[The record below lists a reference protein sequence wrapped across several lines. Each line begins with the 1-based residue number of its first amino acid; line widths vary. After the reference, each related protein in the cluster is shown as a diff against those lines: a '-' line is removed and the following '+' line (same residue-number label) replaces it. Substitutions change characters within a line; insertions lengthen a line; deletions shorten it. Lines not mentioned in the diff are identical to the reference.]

1 MSKLIEETCIQLA
14 GDMMMMMMMVKKTKL
29 LKKINLSNRASIDT
43 LDRAHVDTYKNS

>member
-1 MSKLIEETCIQLA
+1 MTKLIEETCIQLA
-14 GDMMMMMMMVKKTKL
+14 GDMMMMMMVKKTKL